1 MTMKTV
7 SKNQK
12 EIADILKREN
22 IDRDTDG
29 LLIQINNDGERI
41 ISAPAPD
48 GEPAH
53 YNARTNTGGRRFIC
67 WA

>member
-1 MTMKTV
+1 MKTKTI
-7 SKNQK
+7 SKNRR
-12 EIADILKREN
+12 EITKILKKN
-22 IDRDTDG
+22 DIDRDTDG